1 MSHTFEISLQIC
13 EGARVRGH
21 RVSIPNALKP
31 KQRRRMSGRIEWMIY
46 GANGYSGHLVAA
58 EARPR
63 GLNPVLAG
71 RRAGPIAK
79 LAAELGLPMRVFGL
93 DDAPVAAAAIADIAV
108 VANCAGP
115 FAATSAPMIDACLTS
130 RAHYLDITGE
140 IEVFVAAHRRHADAE
155 AVGIVI
161 CPGVGFDVIPTD
173 CMAAVLKE
181 ALPNATHLV
190 LAFEARG
197 PMSPGTARTMALS
210 LRLGQHGGRVRRN
223 RVIEEVPLRFFCTGF
238 PPRAFELARRYEDE
252 ENS

>member
-1 MSHTFEISLQIC
+1 
-13 EGARVRGH
+13 
-21 RVSIPNALKP
+21 
-31 KQRRRMSGRIEWMIY
+31 MSGRTEWMIY

-58 EARPR
+58 EA
-63 GLNPVLAG
+63 GLDPVVAG
-71 RRAGPIAK
+71 RRAGPIEN

-108 VANCAGP
+108 VATCAGP

-140 IEVFVAAHRRHADAE
+140 IEVFVAAQRRHAYAQ

-161 CPGVGFDVIPTD
+161 CPGVGFDVIATD

-190 LAFEARG
+190 LAFEALG
-197 PMSPGTARTMALS
+197 PMSPGTART
-210 LRLGQHGGRVRRN
+210 RCPCG
-223 RVIEEVPLRFFCTGF
+223 
-238 PPRAFELARRYEDE
+238 
-252 ENS
+252 